1 MALICLTD
9 YRLVFNRRR
18 EFGHITTGG
27 SGYEGI
33 GHQRALASELVS
45 SAVYFYP
52 PLPPLIASPASRLRD
67 SLLRCFASP
76 ILRRYFYPFDSSC
89 SRDWIHYDWEIR
101 FIMIQRLDSLYLID
115 WIHYV
120 WEIGFIMYERLDS
133 LWLRYWIHY
142 DSEIGFIMY
151 ERLDS
156 LCMRD
161 WIHYVWEIGFIMYER
176 LDSLCMRDWNCLFNT
191 MDLVL

>member
-1 MALICLTD
+1 MNRAIFRRLFLLYATSSLCFAGSFLRRFMPTFIFYVFYYMALICLTD

-18 EFGHITTGG
+18 EFGHITTCG

-45 SAVYFYP
+45 SAVYSYP

-89 SRDWIHYDWEIR
+89 SRDWIHYD
-101 FIMIQRLDSLYLID
+101 
-115 WIHYV
+115 
-120 WEIGFIMYERLDS
+120 
-133 LWLRYWIHY
+133 
-142 DSEIGFIMY
+142 
-151 ERLDS
+151 
-156 LCMRD
+156 
-161 WIHYVWEIGFIMYER
+161 
-176 LDSLCMRDWNCLFNT
+176 
-191 MDLVL
+191 